1 MLVLTNTTERVKVE
15 QHEEQLTSNV
25 LTNKLPRVDSL
36 MHLRDVAVFYSTQ
49 LRNRTSNKTFDEKL
63 VVNFFQILC
72 DRTLTSDWDLNKRNT
87 SHEKLTTSSCIS
99 SEQREKITVQSENFN
114 YMLNTNMSASFRLP
128 PAPLR

>member
-99 SEQREKITVQSENFN
+99 SEQREKITNQRTSTICSTQTC
-114 YMLNTNMSASFRLP
+114 LQASGSRLP
-128 PAPLR
+128 L